1 MLLHLFVLAALL
13 YGPLWRKPWLT
24 VYRQTNSVCLPVCLP
39 VCLSVRLYAEYANHI
54 MLFYVILYHTFLIV

>member
-24 VYRQTNSVCLPVCLP
+24 VYRQTNSVCLPVC
-39 VCLSVRLYAEYANHI
+39 VCLSVRLTTLLSLDFCSI
-54 MLFYVILYHTFLIV
+54 TIVINDAKQM